1 MMDTIQKEL
10 SHFQS
15 AFDLKEIITRAVK
28 YLLEGFVV
36 AVAAYFLPQKTRL
49 EWNEIMLI
57 GLTAAATFAILDL
70 FSPSTGNSV
79 RSGAGFT
86 LGSSLVGGLPLRPM

>member
-1 MMDTIQKEL
+1 
-10 SHFQS
+10 
-15 AFDLKEIITRAVK
+15 
-28 YLLEGFVV
+28 
-36 AVAAYFLPQKTRL
+36 
-49 EWNEIMLI
+49 MLI